1 MGRYDRAAK
10 HLVVDVLYE
19 TGTPVENLVQALEI
33 MTSAESSQ
41 QAAEAISKGS
51 LLLEAY
57 TLLC

>member
-51 LLLEAY
+51 LL
-57 TLLC
+57 